1 MIRYDVRESVAHVTI
16 DKPERLNALGAKD
29 MDDLLHCW
37 SRMQEDSNVRVGII
51 SGVGGKAFSAGGDVK
66 DEDTFQLDA
75 GVGAQFWTD
84 PRHSWNST
92 LEDDFPLWKPV
103 IAAIDGYCL
112 GGGLTLALGADIR
125 ICTEQS
131 RFGMPEVGIGINTV
145 TGAALL
151 PRFMNP
157 SLAAQLLLT
166 GESIPARDALTAGL
180 ISYVYPDRAALDRA
194 AQDIADAIA
203 KNAPLAVRATK
214 EVMRRGRELP
224 LATVLPLGEAMRG
237 LVRASR
243 DYQEGITAAR
253 ERRTPEYIGR

>member
-1 MIRYDVRESVAHVTI
+1 MIRYEVRGPVAYVTI

-29 MDDLLHCW
+29 MDDLLHSW
-37 SRMQEDSNVRVGII
+37 GRMQEDPEVRVGILN
-51 SGVGGKAFSAGGDVK
+51 GAGGRAFSAGGDVK
-66 DEDTFQLDA
+66 DTDTFELDG
-75 GVGAQFWTD
+75 GVGAKFWAD
-84 PRHSWNST
+84 PQHNWHST

-125 ICTEQS
+125 ICTEHS
-131 RFGMPEVGIGINTV
+131 RFGMPEVTIGINTV

-157 SLAAQLLLT
+157 SLAAQLLFT
-166 GESIPARDALTAGL
+166 GQSITAGDALRAGL
-180 ISYVYPDRAALDRA
+180 VSTVYPDRAALDSA
-194 AQDIADAIA
+194 AEYIAGAIA
-203 KNAPLAVRATK
+203 NNAPLAVQATK

-224 LATVLPLGEAMRG
+224 LGTVLPLGEAMRS

-253 ERRTPEYIGR
+253 EHRSPEYTGR